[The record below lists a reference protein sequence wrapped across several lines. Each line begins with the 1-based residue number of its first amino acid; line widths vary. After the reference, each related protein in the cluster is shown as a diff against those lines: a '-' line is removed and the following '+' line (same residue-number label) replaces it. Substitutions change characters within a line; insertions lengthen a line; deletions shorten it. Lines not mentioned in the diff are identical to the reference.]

1 MLNPEFLEGDHFFS
15 EMDFANEFHRVMFG
29 TVYNLHQEGTEHIT
43 VQIIEDY
50 LRAKDRSFGIYKA
63 NKGAEWVKRAM
74 QDADPLNFEYY
85 YGKLKKMT
93 LLRQY
98 SETGVDISWLYDPDN
113 IADLRKR
120 ELQERNLD
128 KLTLEQIADRVD
140 DRVLSVREEFVDNSL
155 QEAENIGRD
164 LSDLI
169 QSFETTPAV
178 GLRLF
183 DWATNSVFMG
193 ARLGKFYV
201 RSASTGTGKSR
212 SAMADACNL
221 ACREIYNPKT
231 HKWEQTGNNCQPT
244 MFISVELDYEELKTM
259 AVAFVSCVPEG
270 NIIKGECSFDEKR
283 RVQHAVEVLE
293 EAPLKL
299 VFLPDY
305 GIKEVEN
312 SIKVGIRRYD
322 VKYVFFDYITTSM
335 KIINEISMAS
345 NGMKIRED
353 NVLFLLASKLKDIA
367 SSYGVCIFSATQ
379 LNNSYHD
386 AKIPDQGLLA
396 GAKAIAN
403 RVDVGAIMMDV
414 TSDDLERLASLPD
427 YVSGNLQMLPNVKM
441 SVYKNR
447 RGEYTRCYLW
457 MLADKATCRYETLFL
472 TDYDYKPIDRPEDVR
487 VIVEDDGGREVV
499 VDENGSILF

>member
-1 MLNPEFLEGDHFFS
+1 
-15 EMDFANEFHRVMFG
+15 
-29 TVYNLHQEGTEHIT
+29 
-43 VQIIEDY
+43 
-50 LRAKDRSFGIYKA
+50 
-63 NKGAEWVKRAM
+63 
-74 QDADPLNFEYY
+74 
-85 YGKLKKMT
+85 
-93 LLRQY
+93 
-98 SETGVDISWLYDPDN
+98 
-113 IADLRKR
+113 
-120 ELQERNLD
+120 
-128 KLTLEQIADRVD
+128 
-140 DRVLSVREEFVDNSL
+140 
-155 QEAENIGRD
+155 
-164 LSDLI
+164 
-169 QSFETTPAV
+169 
-178 GLRLF
+178 
-183 DWATNSVFMG
+183 
-193 ARLGKFYV
+193 
-201 RSASTGTGKSR
+201 
-212 SAMADACNL
+212 MADACNL